1 MKTFAK
7 LENRYVLACDLASE
21 TGLHV
26 GTGVASG
33 DTDSPIIL
41 QDGKPFLPGSSLRGA
56 LRSTVE
62 RIVQMLDPPGIK
74 CCVLFEQPADAER
87 QPGCWAGHED
97 LRRTFEQATAAAQS
111 RMVRN
116 GTFQL
121 CPICQFFGSTLMAS
135 KLSS

>member
-62 RIVQMLDPPGIK
+62 RIVQMLNPPA
-74 CCVLFEQPADAER
+74 LDAASCSNNPLMR
-87 QPGCWAGHED
+87 SVNRAAGPD
-97 LRRTFEQATAAAQS
+97 TKT
-111 RMVRN
+111 
-116 GTFQL
+116 
-121 CPICQFFGSTLMAS
+121 
-135 KLSS
+135 